1 MPTIFSTL
9 SNDRTFPLYEKAP
22 EGSTVTKS
30 KYKSAIL
37 VKGGANVADK
47 HFNSKSV
54 AETEVTADELK
65 LLQENA
71 SFKRLEK
78 RGFLSTKRPVAP
90 KKDAAAPKTDKQL
103 KEKAGKKGVDV
114 VLNTQDADM

>member
-22 EGSTVTKS
+22 EGSNVTKS
-30 KYKSAIL
+30 KYKSSIL

-47 HFNSKSV
+47 HFNTKSV
-54 AETEVTADELK
+54 VETEVTADELK
-65 LLQENA
+65 LLQDNA

-78 RGFLSTKRPVAP
+78 RGFLSTKRPASP
-90 KKDAAAPKTDKQL
+90 QKDTAAPKTK
-103 KEKAGKKGVDV
+103 KELQDKAGKKGVAV
-114 VLNTQDADM
+114 ELNTQDAEL